1 MFFIANC
8 SSCISTKK
16 QFSHELSLPARIKA
30 EGLPVTRSSVQIMKG
45 KVERHIQELSSVS
58 PAAKS
63 GPREAGRQG
72 VEAEAVRRLTKQQ
85 RAKVTKQL
93 GSLQQPRRELTMVSQ
108 NS

>member
-1 MFFIANC
+1 
-8 SSCISTKK
+8 
-16 QFSHELSLPARIKA
+16 
-30 EGLPVTRSSVQIMKG
+30 MKG

-63 GPREAGRQG
+63 GPREAGQQGVEAGQQG